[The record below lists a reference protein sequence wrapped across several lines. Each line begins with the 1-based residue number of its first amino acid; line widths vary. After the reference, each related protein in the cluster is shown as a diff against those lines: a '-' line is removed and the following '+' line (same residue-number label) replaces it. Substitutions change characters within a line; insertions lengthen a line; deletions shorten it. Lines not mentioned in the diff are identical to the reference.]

1 MQWEQSECI
10 CAGGAWGWWEEQ
22 WEGEKGQMYNGE
34 KGEGEIEGEVEMEEE
49 NVIELTGSPH
59 VNRFRFKL

>member
-1 MQWEQSECI
+1 
-10 CAGGAWGWWEEQ
+10 
-22 WEGEKGQMYNGE
+22 MYSGE

-59 VNRFRFKL
+59 VNRFRFKLVVN